1 MNFELHTEH
10 RAFLKTTQIHVLVLR
25 QGRKSVGSYPPEAF
39 PPSCVVPPP
48 NRLRSITKTG
58 ADYHN

>member
-48 NRLRSITKTG
+48 TV
-58 ADYHN
+58 